1 MAFFSRGLTALT
13 PSAFNAVADQIIL
26 WNKVLTGNSRFIA
39 EPALADKFL
48 DLMQKELGLTKYTE
62 LKREF
67 DSRAWIE
74 IGGIGC
80 VEKTRNIIVDFLTK
94 DVTVALKDGITAT
107 PGKALR
113 LKGYPNK
120 DGHPREESN
129 GLTGEKRT
137 PQEREAAGEQ
147 PPGLCPIPGCG
158 KNHWLHNCKT
168 GKNAVKMAATQG
180 RGKAKQLADALAK
193 AAELQS
199 KMQSRIDELDRNHGD
214 SASGVCKLATGS
226 FPSERELAI
235 ALEGRHDSGTRIDLG
250 PANAAAHGQA
260 RVFSAA
266 KTPAPALPLHSD
278 LPTVLLEPSTEP
290 TVAELSESEDDEDD
304 GEQAINAIIGKH
316 GDDADAR
323 AIGSLLALSPA

>member
-1 MAFFSRGLTALT
+1 MASSYFAGLTPRSLGSSTTIAAEAIEAAIAAFFSRGLTALT

-113 LKGYPNK
+113 LKGYPN
-120 DGHPREESN
+120 
-129 GLTGEKRT
+129 
-137 PQEREAAGEQ
+137 
-147 PPGLCPIPGCG
+147 
-158 KNHWLHNCKT
+158 
-168 GKNAVKMAATQG
+168 
-180 RGKAKQLADALAK
+180 
-193 AAELQS
+193 
-199 KMQSRIDELDRNHGD
+199 
-214 SASGVCKLATGS
+214 
-226 FPSERELAI
+226 
-235 ALEGRHDSGTRIDLG
+235 
-250 PANAAAHGQA
+250 
-260 RVFSAA
+260 
-266 KTPAPALPLHSD
+266 
-278 LPTVLLEPSTEP
+278 
-290 TVAELSESEDDEDD
+290 
-304 GEQAINAIIGKH
+304 
-316 GDDADAR
+316 
-323 AIGSLLALSPA
+323 